1 MPAQILYQKWKHY
14 FLGPKDLP
22 KLLIQKAKVRG
33 FGFFENL
40 HKSWNSGVI
49 RYEAKFFW
57 DKGVPREC
65 IGGPEYWN
73 DPDRWNDDVW
83 KEGVENRVKLV
94 ISDLTR
100 CPNMLKNECWSG
112 LGSKSQRFSGERS
125 FPTPK
130 KDITKK
136 YRRKRRLMAL
146 RVFSFL
152 SVANLG
158 ANDHQ
163 SGPANGCHCPG
174 SFASVSFFTEF
185 IYFY

>member
-83 KEGVENRVKLV
+83 KEASEIVDTDHLLGLLAWYTGLPKDSFEEVEIHEL
-94 ISDLTR
+94 
-100 CPNMLKNECWSG
+100 
-112 LGSKSQRFSGERS
+112 
-125 FPTPK
+125 
-130 KDITKK
+130 
-136 YRRKRRLMAL
+136 
-146 RVFSFL
+146 
-152 SVANLG
+152 
-158 ANDHQ
+158 
-163 SGPANGCHCPG
+163 
-174 SFASVSFFTEF
+174 
-185 IYFY
+185 